1 MTHAFYQEESTMKSK
16 NKVGQIICRY
26 EATATYTT
34 KQYEN
39 FRRITANFEDKEAAL
54 AWLAEQR
61 QEHQRQNCQFM
72 SSIRV
77 RHYIETGD

>member
-1 MTHAFYQEESTMKSK
+1 MKSK
-16 NKVGQIICRY
+16 TEVGQIVLRY
-26 EATATYTT
+26 EASAIYSSEDYT
-34 KQYEN
+34 N
-39 FRRITANFEDKEAAL
+39 FRKLTADFRNKEEAL

-61 QEHQRQNCQFM
+61 QEHKRQNHQFM